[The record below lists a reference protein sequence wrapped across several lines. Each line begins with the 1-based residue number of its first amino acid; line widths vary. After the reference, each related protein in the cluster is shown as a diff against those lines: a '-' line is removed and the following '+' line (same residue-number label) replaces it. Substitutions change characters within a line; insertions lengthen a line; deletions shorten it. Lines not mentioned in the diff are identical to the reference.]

1 MLATNH
7 HYIKLLNP
15 RIRSDAFF
23 VSAMTSKLR
32 IVLIILL
39 SLQTKIIQMKP
50 SNFLRSPFYVDF
62 SRSDIGLYNKMQEE
76 ESLEKKANSIEL
88 EGMIFSSGY
97 NASFTKKS
105 FYLVDIHCGYFNCLR
120 VKGKPKTYFKF
131 PNRHPASRF

>member
-62 SRSDIGLYNKMQEE
+62 SRSDIGLYNKMEE
-76 ESLEKKANSIEL
+76 EEKNQRKYETFSLFYRTNTGKKIS
-88 EGMIFSSGY
+88 
-97 NASFTKKS
+97 
-105 FYLVDIHCGYFNCLR
+105 V
-120 VKGKPKTYFKF
+120 
-131 PNRHPASRF
+131 

>member
-1 MLATNH
+1 MFYQGNSISRFHVGH

-23 VSAMTSKLR
+23 VSEMTSKLR

-39 SLQTKIIQMKP
+39 SLQTKIIQTKP

-88 EGMIFSSGY
+88 EGTVFS
-97 NASFTKKS
+97 
-105 FYLVDIHCGYFNCLR
+105 D
-120 VKGKPKTYFKF
+120 
-131 PNRHPASRF
+131 